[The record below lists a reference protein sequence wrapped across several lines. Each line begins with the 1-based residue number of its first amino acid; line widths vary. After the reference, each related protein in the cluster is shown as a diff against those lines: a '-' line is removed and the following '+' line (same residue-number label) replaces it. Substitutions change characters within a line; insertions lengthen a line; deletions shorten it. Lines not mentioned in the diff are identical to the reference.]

1 MRVCACVCALVCV
14 CKLKSVYS
22 VDSPNGCKVGSI
34 PTVGANLNQN
44 IMIKKI
50 LIVCILILLLTACA
64 LISKGNFVDAFLI
77 AIPVIAALFLID
89 NDKQIRL

>member
-1 MRVCACVCALVCV
+1 
-14 CKLKSVYS
+14 
-22 VDSPNGCKVGSI
+22 
-34 PTVGANLNQN
+34 
-44 IMIKKI
+44 MIKKI